1 MIFLLSSLFVKFNLS
16 LSLSVYLFLS
26 ICLFVCLLTFCM
38 FLFFV
43 FLASISIKCFHFAS
57 RFIKPNSMLFKYV
70 HWILKFWILHLS
82 WHLHSNFLLCSFHLF
97 QSQYPS
103 ILPFR
108 YLYLISSTFF
118 INFGGQLVFFGLKIL
133 SRSHLCAAYVYIE
146 TSKQVIARWR
156 INILFK
162 EY

>member
-118 INFGGQLVFFGLKIL
+118 YQF
-133 SRSHLCAAYVYIE
+133 RWAASIFWFENPIKKSLMCGIRVHWN
-146 TSKQVIARWR
+146 KQAIARWR